1 MKCVDCQDVLTEYAL
16 DSLDPRES
24 EQVAEHLAAGCTDCQ
39 QYLDEVRAEW
49 AALADT
55 LPAAIPAAHVKANL
69 LTRIRAESAAPA
81 GVRRGYALTPEPEP
95 VTVSRDDRITT
106 GARWRWQSV
115 LPYVSATLC
124 GVALGYWFAR
134 GAATDSSLVDRYH
147 ARLLQAQ
154 RTFGA
159 PQMRFAALRLSESR
173 PDVNGYLIWDS
184 VAGELHVYAFDL
196 GPPPEGSV
204 YRIWFVADDDAWIPA
219 GDLSIGPD
227 GVGSTVLK
235 VPALTKPTSRVV
247 VTTEPAAGP
256 NADDKTR
263 GPIGLI
269 GEFLH

>member
-16 DSLDPRES
+16 DSLSPRES

-49 AALADT
+49 ALLADT
-55 LPAAIPAAHVKANL
+55 LPAATPPAHVKADL
-69 LTRIRAESAAPA
+69 ITRVRAESAASSD
-81 GVRRGYALTPEPEP
+81 RRGYALSPEPEP
-95 VTVSRDDRITT
+95 VTVPRDDGITAS
-106 GARWRWQSV
+106 ARWRWQSV
-115 LPYVSATLC
+115 LPYVAATLC
-124 GVALGYWFAR
+124 GVALGYWFVR

-147 ARLLQAQ
+147 SQLLQAQ
-154 RTFGA
+154 RTFGT
-159 PQMRFAALRLSESR
+159 PQMRFAALHVTENR

-204 YRIWFVADDDAWIPA
+204 YRIWFVADDDTWTPA
-219 GDLSIGPD
+219 GDLSVGTD

-247 VTTEPAAGP
+247 VTTEPAGGSE
-256 NADDKTR
+256 ADGKTR

-269 GEFLH
+269 GEFLQ